1 MIVTKLALPRRTFLR
16 GLGAAV
22 ALPLVDAMV
31 PAFSATVKSAAKPI
45 CRMGFIY
52 VPNGVAMNDSLNY
65 WTPKGSGAGFDFSPI
80 LTPLVPHRDRLTIV
94 SGLAQKQGESLGDG
108 NGEHTR
114 ACATW
119 LAGVHPKK
127 TEGSDIRLTTTA
139 DQIAAAHLGKETV
152 LPSMEMI
159 ASEIDLVLGGQCEA
173 GYSCAYMNTVSW
185 QSPTTPLPVENNP
198 SVIFDRLF
206 GEGGSPDERLDRM
219 KRKRSL
225 LDRVNSDLA
234 RLQRSLGPSD
244 RLRISEYLDAVRE
257 VERRIQM
264 AEEQNSNSTLPVP
277 NRPIGIPSQYDDHL
291 RLLYD
296 LQWLAY
302 QGDLTRVFS
311 LMYGRELN
319 SRSYPEI
326 GISEPHHGLSH
337 HGDRPEQIEKFSR
350 LNTYQVQLFAYFLDK
365 LRSTPDGDGNLL
377 DHTILLYGG
386 AMSNPNVH
394 LHVNLP
400 LVVAGG
406 GAGTLKGGRHL
417 TFDPAKNVPM
427 TNLLVSLLDKAG
439 VAVERLGDSNGRID
453 LNGLAGI

>member
-1 MIVTKLALPRRTFLR
+1 MALPRRTFLR
-16 GLGAAV
+16 GLGAAF

-31 PAFSATVKSAAKPI
+31 PAFSATVKTAAKPV
-45 CRMGFIY
+45 CRLGFIY
-52 VPNGVAMNDSLNY
+52 VPNGVAMNDRLNY
-65 WTPKGSGAGFDFSPI
+65 WTPKGSGHTFELSPI
-80 LTPLVPHRDRLTIV
+80 LAPLAPHREHLTIV

-127 TEGSDIRLTTTA
+127 TEGADIRLTTTA
-139 DQIAAAHLGKETV
+139 DQIAAGQLGRETV

-185 QSPTTPLPVENNP
+185 QSPATPLPVENNP
-198 SVIFDRLF
+198 SVVFDRLF
-206 GEGGSPDERLDRM
+206 GEGGSPDERLERM

-225 LDRVNSDLA
+225 LDRVNDDLA
-234 RLQRSLGPSD
+234 RLQKSLGSND
-244 RLRISEYLDAVRE
+244 RQRIAEYFDAVRE
-257 VERRIQM
+257 IERRIQL
-264 AEEQNSNSTLPVP
+264 AEEQNSNATLPVP
-277 NRPIGIPSQYDDHL
+277 NRPIGIPAQYDEHVK
-291 RLLYD
+291 LLYD

-302 QGDLTRVFS
+302 QGDMTRVFS

-319 SRSYPEI
+319 SRNYPEI

-350 LNTYQVQLFAYFLDK
+350 LNTYQVEMFGYFLDK
-365 LRSTPDGDGNLL
+365 LRSTPDGDGSLL

-406 GAGTLKGGRHL
+406 GAGRLKGGRHL
-417 TFDPAKNVPM
+417 TFDPATNVPM

-439 VAVERLGDSNGRID
+439 VAIDRLGDSTGKVD
-453 LNGLAGI
+453 LDGLSGL